1 MTRVLIAEDEP
12 SFRELLESALRS
24 HGYETRAAGSGRE
37 AIEVGA
43 RFRPHILVADWMLRN
58 HYHGLHVAETVRLMQ
73 PQLQTI
79 LVTGFGSRDVGYDA
93 TQIRV
98 FDLIHKPFDF
108 GRLLQTL
115 DNAVGSPPP
124 VVAPP
129 PFAVVE
135 VDRVLRIVHRNAR
148 LRDLLAG
155 LPEPM
160 TLDACFAPGRIP
172 DLEAARHEWQ
182 ESVLRSGRRV
192 MTRARIWHE
201 RPGYLLVL
209 LPIGEGDT
217 TNSAGGA
224 HLAIP
229 GPGSAALSAGLAE
242 RELELNSTYYGADFL
257 VRALLDLGP
266 PGRLPEMVRGRALV
280 VDGVTRSR
288 RGAVRKIEHAG
299 VLCHSADEL
308 LLARRLLEH
317 DPGIELVL
325 ADHDLL
331 VDPSL
336 ESGLREWLGAVRG
349 GDDTERILVA
359 QAQEDQRGELR
370 RLGVDRFVRQPWEV
384 EELIATL

>member
-1 MTRVLIAEDEP
+1 MIRVLIAEDEP

-37 AIEVGA
+37 AIEVA
-43 RFRPHILVADWMLRN
+43 VRFRPHILVADWMLRN

-73 PQLQTI
+73 PELQTI

-129 PFAVVE
+129 PFAVLE
-135 VDRVLRIVHRNAR
+135 VDAALRIVHRNAR
-148 LRDLLAG
+148 LRELLAG
-155 LPEPM
+155 VPEPV
-160 TLDACFAPGRIP
+160 TLDACFTPGGIP
-172 DLEAARHEWQ
+172 DFEAARHEWQ
-182 ESVLRSGRRV
+182 ASVLRSGHPV
-192 MTRARIWHE
+192 MVRARAWSD

-209 LPIGEGDT
+209 LPFRGERPRFPAPDPPLPVSVRGDEGT
-217 TNSAGGA
+217 ADELLYRNS
-224 HLAIP
+224 
-229 GPGSAALSAGLAE
+229 S
-242 RELELNSTYYGADFL
+242 YYGADFL

-266 PGRLPEMVRGRALV
+266 PGRLPEMVHGRALV

-288 RGAVRKIEHAG
+288 RAAVRRIEHAG

-308 LLARRLLEH
+308 LLARRLIEH

-325 ADHDLL
+325 LDHELL
-331 VDPSL
+331 R
-336 ESGLREWLGAVRG
+336 ESSPGVEIREWLAAVRG
-349 GDDTERILVA
+349 EGVERLLVG
-359 QAQEDQRGELR
+359 QAPEDRREELR
-370 RLGVDRFVRQPWEV
+370 RLGVERFVTSSWDVSEV
-384 EELIATL
+384 LAVL